1 LLIGGR
7 RLRRNYRNILGKAS
21 TPSASLGHGLFG
33 NIEMLVCLMGV
44 APNLQQAVQAF
55 KDEAS
60 AWQFAGAKGLATLYL
75 ELGVVQG

>member
-1 LLIGGR
+1 
-7 RLRRNYRNILGKAS
+7 
-21 TPSASLGHGLFG
+21 
-33 NIEMLVCLMGV
+33 MLVCLMGV